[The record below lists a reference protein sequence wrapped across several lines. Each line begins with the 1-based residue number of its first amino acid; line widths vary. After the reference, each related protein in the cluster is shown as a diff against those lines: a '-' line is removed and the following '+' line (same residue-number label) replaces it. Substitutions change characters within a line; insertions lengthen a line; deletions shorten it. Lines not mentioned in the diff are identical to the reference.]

1 MTVIGLDISKWQ
13 GAWDAH
19 KARAAGAH
27 FVFIKSSQATF
38 TDPRFVENW
47 QRARDAGILRGAYH
61 YLDYTRPAAQQA
73 KYFYDLLKDDIGEL
87 PLVVD
92 FEHRTDDNVNL
103 PKTYLRQFVDY
114 LLSQDTVP
122 MIYTAPSFW
131 ATYGDSSTYWYQFPL
146 WIAHYTLASA
156 PIVPPPWLDWKFW
169 QFTHKGP
176 GALFGSESASI
187 DVNRFNGSL
196 EELNLLVG
204 RESKPDLSERV
215 KLLELRMTKIE
226 ESLSITPPS
235 QPPAPPEEKPEEPIL
250 HAAIVVRDETPVL
263 AGPFAV
269 LPVIGRLS
277 RNISVEVVALHENWS
292 RIKSPSGWVESASLK
307 IGSDELSEP
316 TDEQYVICNA
326 QALNVRSGP
335 SAEFS
340 VVGWLTKGQRARVL
354 GQSNNWL
361 QLDSPN
367 GWANGRYL
375 VTP

>member
-1 MTVIGLDISKWQ
+1 MTVIGLDISRWN
-13 GAWDAH
+13 GTWDAG
-19 KARAAGAH
+19 KAKAAGAH
-27 FVFIKSSQATF
+27 FAFIKSSQATF

-61 YLDYTRPAAQQA
+61 YLDYTQPAAQQA
-73 KYFYDLLKDDIGEL
+73 KYFYDLLKDDMGEL

-131 ATYGDSSTYWYQFPL
+131 TTYGDSSTYWYQFPL

-196 EELNLLVG
+196 EELNFLVG
-204 RESKPDLSERV
+204 RETKSDLSERV

-226 ESLSITPPS
+226 ENLSVSPPS
-235 QPPAPPEEKPEEPIL
+235 QIPVPIQENSEEPIL
-250 HAAIVVRDETPVL
+250 HTAIVVRDETPVQ
-263 AGPFAV
+263 AGPFAA

-277 RNISVEVVALHENWS
+277 RNISVEVVALNENWS
-292 RIKSPSGWVESASLK
+292 RIKSPSGWVENVNLEA
-307 IGSDELSEP
+307 GGDELPEQA
-316 TDEQYVICNA
+316 DEQYVICSA

-335 SAEFS
+335 SSESS

-354 GQSNNWL
+354 GQSNNWV

-367 GWANGRYL
+367 GWAKSRYL
-375 VTP
+375 LPA